1 MSDDYTFGNTVAEK
15 NQIIIAKRQAAYME
29 QLGDWQDQLHMI
41 YDDEANWRAKI
52 AEIKTQYP
60 KETE

>member
-1 MSDDYTFGNTVAEK
+1 MSDDYTFGSTVEEK

-29 QLGDWQDQLHMI
+29 QLGSWQDQLHMI
-41 YDDEANWRAKI
+41 YDDEANWSAKV
-52 AEIKTQYP
+52 AAIKTQYP

>member
-1 MSDDYTFGNTVAEK
+1 
-15 NQIIIAKRQAAYME
+15 
-29 QLGDWQDQLHMI
+29 MI
-41 YDDEANWRAKI
+41 YDDEANWRAKV